1 MNSFLFSMKKFTSLL
16 PAALLAASFGFA
28 APTYA
33 QQEDFSPCKGI
44 CWGLFYDK
52 SGETLLNYM
61 VPVEYVHPTWDKYI
75 FPNFVEC
82 GKDLIAHITDVND
95 DPDYYDIHL
104 EMDGGLYDDYGYFY
118 APFTH
123 EPFKWTISAPYGEL
137 MGPIYQPGSY
147 YHAPLEYFGL
157 FYVRYPDN
165 DFGYFDIK
173 TQEDYYDDVERTY
186 LTEEE
191 VAEYTGVNSVVS
203 APLSKTYYDF
213 QGRRVDGKKGGVTI
227 ENGRKVI
234 R

>member
-1 MNSFLFSMKKFTSLL
+1 MKKFINL
-16 PAALLAASFGFA
+16 PATLLAASFCLA
-28 APTYA
+28 APMHA
-33 QQEDFSPCKGI
+33 QAEDFRPHKGI
-44 CWGLFYDK
+44 CWGMFYDK
-52 SGETLLNYM
+52 TGENMLNYM
-61 VPVEYVHPTWDKYI
+61 VPVAYVRPVWDKYI
-75 FPNFVEC
+75 FPDFVKC
-82 GKDLIAHITDVND
+82 GKDLIVHITDVND
-95 DPDYYDIHL
+95 DPDYYDVHI

-118 APFTH
+118 APFTS

-165 DFGYFDIK
+165 DFAYFDIK
-173 TQEDYYDDVERTY
+173 TQEDYYDDVERTD
-186 LTEEE
+186 LTDEEI
-191 VAEYTGVNSVVS
+191 AEYTGFKPVVS

-213 QGRRVDGKKGGVTI
+213 QGRRIDEIKNGLSI